1 MELIS
6 AIFNSPYHMLLAI
19 VVGDIAMAYLIIKY
33 GIRFVRWFF
42 RGFSK
47 EDVA

>member
-1 MELIS
+1 MNFIM
-6 AIFNSPYHMLLAI
+6 AVFNHPVHMLIALLA
-19 VVGDIAMAYLIIKY
+19 GDIAMTYLLVKY

-47 EDVA
+47 EDAA